1 MQLAYSSPSIDAGW
15 NPASNKDVLLGVVAS
30 DVRLGL
36 RALRDWCQALQL
48 PYVHPDCKVTGAAS
62 LSAVQ
67 GAVYIKYNSNTKVCY
82 LSQYRGRD
90 RGVLVQLGQKQL
102 GHFPLGLFDEHRSQ
116 PPPVVS

>member
-48 PYVHPDCKVTGAAS
+48 PYVHPDCKVCLQFPVAVCICQSRIRAHGKHVTDCWLSYVVVCTIQMTGFHH
-62 LSAVQ
+62 
-67 GAVYIKYNSNTKVCY
+67 YM
-82 LSQYRGRD
+82 
-90 RGVLVQLGQKQL
+90 
-102 GHFPLGLFDEHRSQ
+102 
-116 PPPVVS
+116 